1 MTTEVRVL
9 DSWIEIRG
17 GDPRGGCALHKSL
30 SKLAGWRR
38 ERPGGEVTSKGE
50 PCSVFRAPLYPHTAY
65 PIIVKKMLGYMTIDA
80 RGADRLNVVAGSI
93 ELAKKALNEPPT
105 LLLDPPRRDLFIHQL
120 QALASARLM
129 GYKCLIG
136 DDMGLGKS
144 TLALACFHQS
154 KVDRLLVVCPA
165 SVKHNWVREIR
176 ATLGEDPMVH
186 LIDGTRKKREKILYD
201 ILEMRDQ
208 GGVAIINYD
217 LLKHLSEE
225 DTHVLRSWA
234 SGNMVILDE
243 SHYIK
248 SKDAK
253 RTKWCREHLA
263 LAQFRLCLTGTPVR
277 NMIDDLYSQID
288 FLRPGMWTSYS
299 DFCRR
304 YLVQV
309 RITVG
314 GRSFFQ
320 PKGTKNHAELNKLI
334 NTVQIRRLKKDVLDL
349 PPKIRTTPILELD
362 DPSRRIYKAMREMA
376 LLDLAQFDQN
386 APVFQPKA
394 GSAVD
399 AALRCEQIAQGFVG
413 GIPDNYL
420 KRILPLLTGHA
431 ERIPGRDK
439 ELIFPKSTKI
449 KWVVETID
457 SLLLQGSPPAVVSK
471 YNAPLYW
478 LAEQYQDFG
487 LINGDISSKKR
498 DDIIQA
504 FQAGELAGILLQVK
518 ISEGFNL
525 TRGQD
530 VIFLGRDW
538 SPAVNAQAEERF
550 YRIGTTGTVNILV
563 PVVKGTIEE
572 HINTRLGLKADE
584 AEMALKN
591 MTVGELRDIL

>member
-1 MTTEVRVL
+1 MKPEVRVL
-9 DSWIEIRG
+9 QDWIEIRG
-17 GDPRGGCALHKSL
+17 GDPRGGCTLHKSL

-38 ERPGGEVTSKGE
+38 ERPTKGDT
-50 PCSVFRAPLYPHTAY
+50 CSVFRAPLYPHTAY
-65 PIIVKKMLGYMTIDA
+65 PIVKRLADLSIDA
-80 RGADRLNVVAGSI
+80 RASDRLTTVAGSI
-93 ELAKKALNEPPT
+93 ELAKEVLENDLPESLLVSIPERT
-105 LLLDPPRRDLFIHQL
+105 LFKHQL
-120 QALASARLM
+120 QALSAARLM
-129 GYKCLIG
+129 GYKVLIA

-154 KVDRLLVVCPA
+154 RAARLLVVCPA

-176 ATLGEDPMVH
+176 STLGEDPMVH
-186 LIDGTRKKREKILYD
+186 LIDGTKKKRAKILYD
-201 ILEMRDQ
+201 MVDLTD

-217 LLKHLSEE
+217 LLQHLDEE
-225 DTHVLRSWA
+225 STVLLRNWA
-234 SGNMVILDE
+234 AGAMVILDE

-248 SKDAK
+248 STKSK
-253 RTKWCREHLA
+253 RTQWVREHLA
-263 LAQFRLCLTGTPVR
+263 LAQFRICLSGTPVR
-277 NMIDDLYSQID
+277 NMIDDLYAQVD

-320 PKGTKNHAELNKLI
+320 PKGTKNHAELNKLV

-420 KRILPLLTGHA
+420 QRILPLLTGHA
-431 ERIPGRDK
+431 ERIPGRDQ

-487 LINGDISSKKR
+487 LLTGDISSKKR

-584 AEMALKN
+584 AEQALKN
-591 MTVGELRDIL
+591 MTVGQLRDIL